1 VYFNK
6 VPFMITTS
14 CAIHVGMAE
23 IIENEKRTTIMTSIK
38 QIINSYNARVFKV
51 MHILGDG
58 KFSVS
63 SKH

>member
-1 VYFNK
+1 
-6 VPFMITTS
+6 MITTS